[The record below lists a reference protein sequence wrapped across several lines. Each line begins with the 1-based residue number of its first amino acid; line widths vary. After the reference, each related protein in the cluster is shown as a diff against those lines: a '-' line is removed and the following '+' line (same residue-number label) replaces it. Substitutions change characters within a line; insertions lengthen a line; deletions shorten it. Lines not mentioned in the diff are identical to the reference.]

1 MSELFIFYAHQ
12 VDKIGCMQICGAKQ
26 NSQPVEKEGLSDSL
40 QLPCMCGKHYTHA
53 RCEGIAG
60 MTVYYTPEMVKL
72 VVKGM
77 SQELKPE
84 TLQKELRGVLNVGVQ
99 HQTNFTAVCP
109 YDDVVPRP
117 TPYMLQMAQVPVMNN
132 SGAKQQTQRGQC
144 LSPQFIVTFESQ
156 RCIFIIFNFQL
167 FCRSNVTRC
176 CWLPWWSD

>member
-99 HQTNFTAVCP
+99 HQTNFTAVHP
-109 YDDVVPRP
+109 YDDVFPRP

-132 SGAKQQTQRGQC
+132 SGAKRQNPTWRM
-144 LSPQFIVTFESQ
+144 FISSIYCHF
-156 RCIFIIFNFQL
+156 
-167 FCRSNVTRC
+167 
-176 CWLPWWSD
+176 